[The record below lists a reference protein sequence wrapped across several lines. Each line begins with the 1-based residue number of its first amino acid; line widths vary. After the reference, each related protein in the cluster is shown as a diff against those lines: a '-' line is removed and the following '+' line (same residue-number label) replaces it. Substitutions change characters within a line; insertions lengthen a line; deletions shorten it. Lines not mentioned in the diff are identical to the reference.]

1 MLALVHPRE
10 IVTIGLVVVL
20 GLYASGGAAESSSRA
35 DASTTGPASPTGP
48 ANPAGPGNRLE
59 AERRYNDAWG
69 VTPGAPLHM
78 RYAYKMLQASRLGEA
93 REYYEKALELQPGS
107 VKVQMNLARLFLRM
121 NAPEEA
127 IPHLEA
133 VVASSS
139 EGGADLA
146 ATVEAHTLLAKI
158 ALNAGRTEVAI
169 GHYREAAAL
178 ETGSKTGSETQLKLG
193 KALLNEDRVAEA
205 IVQFQAIVEAHPKH
219 ARAHFHLGRAS
230 AKQNDPDAAQE
241 FYRRALELANAAGE
255 KSFAERIE
263 RNLR

>member
-1 MLALVHPRE
+1 MLALVLPRE
-10 IVTIGLVVVL
+10 MVAIGLVVVL
-20 GLYASGGAAESSSRA
+20 GLYVSGGAAESSSRA
-35 DASTTGPASPTGP
+35 DASTIGSTGPAS
-48 ANPAGPGNRLE
+48 PGNRLE

-78 RYAYKMLQASRLGEA
+78 QYAYRMLQASRLGEA

-178 ETGSKTGSETQLKLG
+178 EPGSKTGSETQLKLG
-193 KALLNEDRVAEA
+193 KVLLDEDRVAEA
-205 IVQFQAIVEAHPKH
+205 IVQFQAIVEANPKH
-219 ARAHFHLGRAS
+219 ARAYFHLGLAS
-230 AKQNDPDAAQE
+230 AKQNDPEAAQE